1 MLFLGPFLWIGVI
14 FPTFKI
20 VGKVPVRIHLF
31 INFDIVGAITG
42 AQYLITTRGMS
53 LALEL
58 LHLCVWATAIQLF
71 VGRDTIQNLDC

>member
-1 MLFLGPFLWIGVI
+1 M

-31 INFDIVGAITG
+31 INFDILGAITG

-58 LHLCVWATAIQLF
+58 LKPLIMSKISVAF
-71 VGRDTIQNLDC
+71 VCSRYSDSVICGERYDSKS